1 MKKTNKLLSKN
12 KLNYSFYCS
21 DCKQHFSKPN
31 EVKNTV
37 IQSTRVEVGEDEE
50 GYAILEDIDVEVVR
64 TQQFCPICNSK
75 YIQEDVCGIWINSTD
90 FYEKK

>member
-21 DCKQHFSKPN
+21 DCKQYFSKPN

-37 IQSTRVEVGEDEE
+37 AQSLRVEVGEDEE
-50 GYAILEDIDVEVVR
+50 GYAILEDRDVEVVR
-64 TQQFCPICNSK
+64 TQYFCPICNSK
-75 YIQEDVCGIWINSTD
+75 YIQEDVCGVWLNCTD
-90 FYEKK
+90 TYENK